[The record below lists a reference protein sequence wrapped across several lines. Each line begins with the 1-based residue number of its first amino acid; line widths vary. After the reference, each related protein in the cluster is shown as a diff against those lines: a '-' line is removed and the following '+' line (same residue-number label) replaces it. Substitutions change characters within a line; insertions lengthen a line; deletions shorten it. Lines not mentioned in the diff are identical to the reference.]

1 MQQEWRWWSEESSS
15 VLKTLL
21 LTITLYNSSGASE
34 KRKYISFQIH
44 GCKLFMTWINTR
56 TSPWHIQVNRMHLV
70 LFPPPSSLQPSCN
83 CRCSP
88 HTHGPNTHK
97 YELRA
102 QNTHILLFARYTFP
116 NTKYIR
122 NTCLVPVEM
131 QLQTFPQWLDLP
143 HVRLSNV
150 SALSQLLRFLRLFKT
165 NSLQLPSL
173 VGEHNFAT

>member
-70 LFPPPSSLQPSCN
+70 LFPLPSSLLPSCK

-88 HTHGPNTHK
+88 TYTVQILTNTNYAPKTHTYFCLQDTRSQIPNTSATPAWS
-97 YELRA
+97 RSRC
-102 QNTHILLFARYTFP
+102 NCRRSPSGWTCPTCGFRTWVLF
-116 NTKYIR
+116 
-122 NTCLVPVEM
+122 
-131 QLQTFPQWLDLP
+131 
-143 HVRLSNV
+143 LSCWD
-150 SALSQLLRFLRLFKT
+150 S
-165 NSLQLPSL
+165 
-173 VGEHNFAT
+173 